1 MMKNI
6 HEMEAKKETMKKILV
21 MMTGGTICSSTNEN
35 GERFSDAAN
44 VKIIEAFKKG
54 NSPYKDLVDF
64 DTLMPLDI
72 LSENMTIEA
81 WNILLNSFRN
91 DVEWDRY
98 AGVIVLHGTDTLA
111 YTASLLS
118 ICLTGISIP
127 VCLVSSQLPLDIEG
141 TNGHAN
147 FRAATELIM
156 NGIAP
161 NVYAIYRNSNDVLF
175 AHYGAHLKQCEA
187 YSEDFFSKDAME
199 IPNPENAWLAGAPF
213 QSMEYILD
221 HFQTLTPC
229 VLRLVPYTGIDY
241 SVFNLSGI
249 RAIIHETYHSQT
261 VCVERKNGK
270 GAYSKYSIHSLMD
283 HCKQENVELILSP
296 CSADAYQYESTGD
309 ILARGASGVIG
320 MTSEMTYVKA
330 LVGCAMG
337 LKGEKLTNFLNQSVN
352 YEMVYS
358 VNNNEAAYPEAA

>member
-1 MMKNI
+1 MKK
-6 HEMEAKKETMKKILV
+6 MEAKKETMKKILV

-35 GERFSDAAN
+35 GERFSDGAN
-44 VKIIEAFKKG
+44 VKIIESFQKG
-54 NSPYKDLVDF
+54 TSPYKDSVEF

-81 WNILLNSFRN
+81 WNILLDSFRN
-91 DVEWDRY
+91 EVEWDRY

-161 NVYAIYRNSNDVLF
+161 NVYAIFRNANGVLY

-187 YSEDFFSKDAME
+187 YSDDFFSKDGMVITDPGDARL
-199 IPNPENAWLAGAPF
+199 NGKAF
-213 QSMEYILD
+213 QSNECVLERFDDLI
-221 HFQTLTPC
+221 PC
-229 VLRLVPYTGIDY
+229 VLRVVPYTGIDY

-283 HCKQENVELILSP
+283 RCKQENVELILSP

-337 LKGEKLTNFLNQSVN
+337 LKGEQLVNFLNQSVN
-352 YEMVYS
+352 HEMVCS
-358 VNNNEAAYPEAA
+358 ENHEAVYPEAA